1 VFEVV
6 LIKNES
12 LFCKIGKKERKW
24 RANNPNFVIN
34 PLRLSIRGLPWDVDR
49 AVLSNHIRQF
59 VMKECNLDKAG
70 VRKIIDQV
78 IVVKQKKDAYAQ
90 SGEQRR
96 SAGYG
101 FASFHDHEIA
111 KKVLKHFNG
120 NDNPGW
126 KKQGNNGLRPIVEFT
141 LDDKR
146 KLRQQEDAK
155 AKLKSALDRQA
166 KEKGFKSAEEMLG
179 KEQLDKATALK
190 KSKSQR
196 KKEKKLSRGQ
206 KQREKRR
213 QQKAAAEAEAKEAQA
228 ALANKKSKKVKKT
241 VAKNAET
248 PQVKK
253 DTTKLALEGK
263 KNKTAKEKLL
273 LQKLNVLAGD
283 AAALNKM
290 TKISEKKDAAKKKPP
305 ATAKAAKNVKSD
317 KKALKEQEQKRKLQ
331 QEFAEIGA
339 PTGDHIPRKKRKAML
354 EEARKS
360 KKKKMAS
367 IDDFE
372 ANRFASYN

>member
-1 VFEVV
+1 MFN
-6 LIKNES
+6 KT
-12 LFCKIGKKERKW
+12 GKKERKW

-49 AVLSNHIRQF
+49 AGLSNHIRQF
-59 VMKECNLDKAG
+59 IMKECDMDKAG

-78 IVVKQKKDAYAQ
+78 IVVKQKKDAYSNA
-90 SGEQRR
+90 GEQRR

-101 FASFHDHEIA
+101 FASFHDHEMA

-120 NDNPGW
+120 NDNVGW
-126 KKQGNNGLRPIVEFT
+126 KKQGNSLRPIVEFT

-155 AKLKSALDRQA
+155 GKMKAALDRQA
-166 KEKGFKSAEEMLG
+166 KEKGFSNAEEMMG

-206 KQREKRR
+206 KQRQARR
-213 QQKAAAEAEAKEAQA
+213 EAKARAELEAKEAEE
-228 ALANKKSKKVKKT
+228 ALANKKTKKVKKT
-241 VAKNAET
+241 VAKNVVT
-248 PQVKK
+248 PEKKK
-253 DTTKLALEGK
+253 DTAKLALENK
-263 KNKTAKEKLL
+263 KNKTTKERML

-290 TKISEKKDAAKKKPP
+290 TQIAENKDVKSKKQNPNAG
-305 ATAKAAKNVKSD
+305 TKSD
-317 KKALKEQEQKRKLQ
+317 KKIKADKKIMREKEQKRKLQ

-339 PTGDHIPRKKRKAML
+339 PSEDHVPRKKRKAL
-354 EEARKS
+354 VEEMRKG

-367 IDDFE
+367 IDDLE
-372 ANRFASYN
+372 ARRFASYTE

>member
-1 VFEVV
+1 MIKKDTKVAILGAGAMGCLFGGLLAEKGLDVV
-6 LIKNES
+6 LIDVWKDHVNE
-12 LFCKIGKKERKW
+12 
-24 RANNPNFVIN
+24 IN
-34 PLRLSIRGLPWDVDR
+34 SKGLKMMGHGGDRIVKVKATTEPQKLSKVD
-49 AVLSNHIRQF
+49 AII
-59 VMKECNLDKAG
+59 VMC
-70 VRKIIDQV
+70 
-78 IVVKQKKDAYAQ
+78 
-90 SGEQRR
+90 
-96 SAGYG
+96 
-101 FASFHDHEIA
+101 
-111 KKVLKHFNG
+111 
-120 NDNPGW
+120 
-126 KKQGNNGLRPIVEFT
+126 
-141 LDDKR
+141 
-146 KLRQQEDAK
+146 
-155 AKLKSALDRQA
+155 
-166 KEKGFKSAEEMLG
+166 
-179 KEQLDKATALK
+179 KATALK

-213 QQKAAAEAEAKEAQA
+213 QQKAAAEAEAKEAEA
-228 ALANKKSKKVKKT
+228 ALANKKSKKVKKI

-253 DTTKLALEGK
+253 DATKLALEGK

-290 TKISEKKDAAKKKPP
+290 TKISEKKDVAKKKQPM
-305 ATAKAAKNVKSD
+305 ATAKAAKNAKSD
-317 KKALKEQEQKRKLQ
+317 KKAIKEQEQKRKLQ

-360 KKKKMAS
+360 KKMKMAS
-367 IDDFE
+367 IEDFE